1 MKKTKLLITTL
12 AMSIILGMTAF
23 AGQWQQDGST
33 WKYQQDDSTYAVNGW
48 QWIDGNGD
56 GTAECYYFDGNG
68 AMLANTTTPDGY
80 TVDASGA
87 WTELGIVRT
96 KAVVDTAP
104 IQGGENNT
112 IPTGY
117 NEQGLSNVAIDILE
131 HTREENAAK
140 YGESKV
146 EEDASYFDVYYNNLN
161 FIVEYQY
168 ANMTEKPL
176 RIYSLKDHELQLFE
190 NAPMTGN
197 AYTDRD
203 VLKSQGYVT
212 TTNGEYVNA
221 DLGKYMV
228 DINSYSK
235 RIEAFIKFDYR

>member
-1 MKKTKLLITTL
+1 MKKLAVFILAAAMMIT
-12 AMSIILGMTAF
+12 SSMTAF
-23 AGQWQQDGST
+23 AASWQQNTTGWWYQEDNGTYPTNT
-33 WKYQQDDSTYAVNGW
+33 WK
-48 QWIDGNGD
+48 WIDGK
-56 GTAECYYFDGNG
+56 CYYFDGNG
-68 AMLANTTTPDGY
+68 YMLSNTTTPDGY

-146 EEDASYFDVYYNNLN
+146 EEDAGYFDVYYNNLN